1 MCVCMRD
8 REPENNG
15 KHCYNMLGMIVFV
28 FTTKGFE
35 NQKKS
40 WWPSDKLPT
49 TTFMEP

>member
-1 MCVCMRD
+1 MCMRD

-28 FTTKGFE
+28 FTAKGFE
-35 NQKKS
+35 NQKK
-40 WWPSDKLPT
+40 WWPSDQLPT